1 MAKKIQT
8 NNRTQIH
15 LQLTLLVSLSS
26 AFVLSGCSGSDDTN
40 EVPDTG
46 VLANSD
52 TGVHPDAA
60 PIYPDAA
67 EPIMDAGM
75 APDTGPVTDDND
87 SFAEAREINI
97 NGKLSGA
104 INPAGDIDY
113 FSFEGTEGDWIAI
126 TTERLR
132 SNQPS
137 NLDTVVTLYDS
148 SMEQLA
154 RNDDDIA
161 GIDSDSEIIYH
172 VAATGTYF
180 LKVEDFSTTRDD
192 RENEGGAGFR
202 YSVKVDRFVTE
213 NNDFVTVDAERGNDA
228 ASAND
233 FSFFTGGSRP
243 VGYAL
248 GTLTDP
254 ADVDVYRFTIP
265 PGAANNF
272 RIQVMPAGP
281 SGYGSTSGLGDMW
294 VTNVSG
300 STITARI
307 SNADQT
313 LFRLSPSLP
322 GGDYLLWLAHPGDAA
337 GANDHYVV
345 KNFIFNENPAEM
357 LEERNNTEAGAE
369 EIPLSET
376 SRAGYII
383 SALPDG
389 DTDHYKINLQPNEKV
404 SVFCGSRTAG
414 SGIVDVTASVRDQ
427 SGTTIA
433 TGTESATISIALRD
447 LVVTSSVAYIQLD
460 RGPQLMDVT
469 GDWVRCG
476 IRAEM
481 D

>member
-1 MAKKIQT
+1 MAKSY
-8 NNRTQIH
+8 RTTFTEIFRSKP
-15 LQLTLLVSLSS
+15 TWIFGLSFA
-26 AFVLSGCSGSDDTN
+26 AFLSGCSENDEQNTL
-40 EVPDTG
+40 PDTG
-46 VLANSD
+46 SIVNAD

-67 EPIMDAGM
+67 ESIMDAGM

-87 SFAEAREINI
+87 SFAEAREINV

-126 TTERLR
+126 TTELVR
-132 SNQPS
+132 SNQTS

-161 GIDSDSEIIYH
+161 GINSDSEIIYH

-202 YSVKVDRFVTE
+202 YLVKVDRFVTE
-213 NNDFVTVDAERGNDA
+213 NNDFVTVDEERGNDA

-233 FSFFTGGSRP
+233 FSFFTGGNRP

-248 GTLTDP
+248 GTLTDS

-265 PGAANNF
+265 AGDVRNF

-294 VTNVSG
+294 VTDVSG
-300 STITARI
+300 STIAARI

-313 LFRLSPSLP
+313 LFRLSPSLEA
-322 GGDYLLWLAHPGDAA
+322 GDYLLWLAHPGDTA
-337 GANDHYVV
+337 GVNDHYVV
-345 KNFIFNENPAEM
+345 KNFIFNENPPET
-357 LEERNNTEAGAE
+357 LDQRNDTQVGAE

-389 DTDHYKINLQPNEKV
+389 DTDFYKINLQPDEKV

-414 SGIVDVTASVRDQ
+414 SGIVDVTANVIDQ
-427 SGTTIA
+427 SGMTIA

-447 LVVTSSVAYIQLD
+447 VVVTSSVAFIQLD

-476 IRAEM
+476 IRAEK